1 MVTMREAYSLH
12 FEDGKLYVFKLCADG
27 LFKPCDRH
35 DEKTMFDRPVL
46 IERVSA
52 YLANR
57 PK

>member
-1 MVTMREAYSLH
+1 MREAYSLH